1 VPFFG
6 APGEVKAAINSE
18 EQEGGAREGSRTFY
32 IKLRER
38 DILGE
43 KNPLRRSPTGKD
55 AHQRDATPVIT
66 LSMSAPVMLHLE
78 SITRDR

>member
-1 VPFFG
+1 VH
-6 APGEVKAAINSE
+6 GEVKAAINSE
-18 EQEGGAREGSRTFY
+18 EQQGGAGGREGSRTFY

-55 AHQRDATPVIT
+55 AHQRDATPAIT
-66 LSMSAPVMLHLE
+66 LSMSPPVMLHLE